1 MTEAELKQI
10 KAETEKATAKKI
22 ADWLEDGVFQAGL
35 DPSVFFIAELIRTN
49 YGIKADK

>member
-22 ADWLEDGVFQAGL
+22 DWLEDGCFQAGL
-35 DPSVFFIAELIRTN
+35 DPSVFFIAELIRKS
-49 YGIKADK
+49 YDIEADE